1 MDVNILIP
9 PYAGPTSST
18 TSPSTAVAEATST
31 VVKQLEATATPHLKS
46 TVYAL
51 AASLG
56 GCTFFAIVALGLCC
70 RLRARVQRHD
80 AIIADR
86 RSLIALCLNEDDN
99 GGEQQYRSAVYNLES
114 PSSPEGEEDHSNR
127 IRRPVRIGLEDAT
140 GRHSFQLVHRASTS
154 SPRSGAVY
162 HALRSTTA
170 TQGQERG
177 HQAAVSD
184 ANQVPE
190 GPQVS
195 TSEEFQPSSS
205 DSTAP
210 TYTLGE
216 PSPPWTRNAPL
227 AYCQW
232 DEDPSCSLAD
242 LASDGEAPPPY
253 EPR

>member
-1 MDVNILIP
+1 M
-9 PYAGPTSST
+9 
-18 TSPSTAVAEATST
+18 
-31 VVKQLEATATPHLKS
+31 KQLEATATPHLKS

-56 GCTFFAIVALGLCC
+56 GCAFFAIVALGLCC

-80 AIIADR
+80 AIINDR
-86 RSLIALCLNEDDN
+86 RSLIALYLNEDDN
-99 GGEQQYRSAVYNLES
+99 GGEQQYRSAVYNLGS
-114 PSSPEGEEDHSNR
+114 PSSPEGEELNR

-154 SPRSGAVY
+154 SARSGAVY
-162 HALRSTTA
+162 HALKSTAA
-170 TQGQERG
+170 TQRQERG
-177 HQAAVSD
+177 HQASVSG
-184 ANQVPE
+184 AIQVTE

-195 TSEEFQPSSS
+195 TSEEFQPGSS

-216 PSPPWTRNAPL
+216 PSPPWARNAPL